1 MSEPSKRQQLLDDG
15 FCVFPG
21 LLDGDL
27 LARLRL
33 ASDRLLDAYPEEEKQ
48 RRGNQGSVVSI
59 RFQDRAFAE
68 LVAWPP
74 TWAALR
80 ELGFDGAR
88 YWAGS
93 VISKEAHSTPLYWH
107 QDWVWWAEP
116 ESADPVPHQLFL
128 MWYLIDTRPENG
140 CLRVLPQSHRR
151 RLEAHDLIGSHDDG
165 IRHLDPATSPGYQ
178 TLPGEVD
185 VPVTAGDLVVG
196 DARVLHAAHAN
207 TTGERR
213 TVLTTWYLPRYD
225 VLSERLRASYQ
236 MQIEPP
242 PASLPADEL
251 ALIQPL
257 LTDYR
262 GDAEPAHKSYELS
275 GYLKPAARG

>member
-1 MSEPSKRQQLLDDG
+1 MSESNKRQQLLDDG

-21 LLDGDL
+21 LLSGEL

-33 ASDRLLDAYPEEEKQ
+33 ASDRLLDEYPDEERQ
-48 RRGNQGSVVSI
+48 QRGNQGSVVSI
-59 RFQDRAFAE
+59 RFQDRAFVE

-88 YWAGS
+88 YWSGS
-93 VISKEAHSTPLYWH
+93 VICKEAHSTRLYWH
-107 QDWVWWAEP
+107 QDWVWWSQP

-128 MWYLIDTRPENG
+128 MWYLTDTRRENG

-151 RLEAHDLIGSHDDG
+151 RMEAHDLIGSHDDG
-165 IRHLDPATSPGYQ
+165 IRHRDPDSAPGYQ
-178 TLPGEVD
+178 SLPGEVD
-185 VPVTAGDLVVG
+185 VPVTAGDLVIG
-196 DARVLHAAHAN
+196 DSRVLHAAHAN

-225 VLSERLRASYQ
+225 ELSERLRASYQ
-236 MQIEPP
+236 AAIEPP
-242 PASLPADEL
+242 PASLSADEL
-251 ALIQPL
+251 AMIVPH
-257 LTDYR
+257 LTDYQ